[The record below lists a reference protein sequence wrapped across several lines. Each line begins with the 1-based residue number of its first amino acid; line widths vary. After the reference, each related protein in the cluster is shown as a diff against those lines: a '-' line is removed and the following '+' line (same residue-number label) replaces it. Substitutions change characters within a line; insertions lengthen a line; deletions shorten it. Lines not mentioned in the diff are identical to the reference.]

1 VFVEDVVGANMAA
14 TELDLSGPY
23 NVGSGVETSVNAL
36 YSALCKVIGIT
47 KPAVHAPA
55 KPGEQMRSVLDASRL
70 WKAAK
75 LPPAVPIS
83 EGLRQTVDWMR
94 SVAVR

>member
-1 VFVEDVVGANMAA
+1 MDGLRLNIG
-14 TELDLSGPY
+14 TGI
-23 NVGSGVETSVNAL
+23 ETSVNAL
-36 YSALCKVIGIT
+36 YAALCKVIGTT

-55 KPGEQMRSVLDASRL
+55 KTGEQMRSVLDASRL

-75 LPPAVPIS
+75 LQPPVPLS